1 VNSEVNNVTNKEII
15 RIRMLEMGY
24 SFTELSN
31 ATGIKL
37 RTLKRYVSDPDQM
50 RLGDFRAIH
59 NRLRF
64 SDEQLV
70 KMSRSK

>member
-1 VNSEVNNVTNKEII
+1 MTRTELI
-15 RIRMLEMGY
+15 RIRMAEMG
-24 SFTELSN
+24 FTFESLSN

-50 RLGDFRAIH
+50 RLGDLRAIH

-64 SDEQLV
+64 SDEQLARL
-70 KMSRSK
+70 SRSK

>member
-1 VNSEVNNVTNKEII
+1 MIKT
-15 RIRMLEMGY
+15 RMMEMGY
-24 SFTELSN
+24 SYVSLSQ

-37 RTLKRYVSDPDQM
+37 RTLKRYVSDPDIM
-50 RLGDFRAIH
+50 RLGDLRASH

-70 KMSRSK
+70 RLSRSK

>member
-1 VNSEVNNVTNKEII
+1 MTNKEII
-15 RIRMLEMGY
+15 RIRMLETGY

-50 RLGDFRAIH
+50 RLGDLRAIH

-64 SDEQLV
+64 SDAELIRFG
-70 KMSRSK
+70 KSK

>member
-1 VNSEVNNVTNKEII
+1 MNNTEII
-15 RIRMLEMGY
+15 RIRMLEAGVTFEM
-24 SFTELSN
+24 LSQ

-50 RLGDFRAIH
+50 RLGDLRAIH

-64 SDEQLV
+64 SDAELI
-70 KMSRSK
+70 KFGKSK

>member
-1 VNSEVNNVTNKEII
+1 MTRSEII
-15 RIRMLEMGY
+15 RIRMLEAGVTFE
-24 SFTELSN
+24 SLSQ

-70 KMSRSK
+70 KMSRTK